1 MFMNFISD
9 SEMSCSV
16 SKRVNRP
23 LVSKSYFWSIFLI
36 HLTWE
41 EKPLWNMLGLGIV
54 FESPFK
60 KKKFSQWNI
69 VGHHAIPIRMLRYWI
84 AHFTC
89 SREQMLIRFILKD
102 RSFWGD
108 YSWFNIRKNPFEWNI
123 VEPQSWGGW
132 WRNSH
137 WDKWDKWDWGHR
149 SWGIVRYTEVQ

>member
-1 MFMNFISD
+1 MKWYFVFQKVINKFKLHDFVLYQVMDIFSANSLLINEFLFIWDWDTLVLRLFINFISD
-9 SEMSCSV
+9 SGMSCSV
-16 SKRVNRP
+16 SNRVNRP

-41 EKPLWNMLGLGIV
+41 EKPLWNILGLGIV

-89 SREQMLIRFILKD
+89 SREQMLIRFI
-102 RSFWGD
+102 
-108 YSWFNIRKNPFEWNI
+108 
-123 VEPQSWGGW
+123 
-132 WRNSH
+132 
-137 WDKWDKWDWGHR
+137 
-149 SWGIVRYTEVQ
+149 